1 MVHFGTNLKFIRKK
15 RRINQ
20 AQLSTMLNVKPN
32 TISNYETGVSSP
44 DFKRLEIL
52 MRFFEVPVNEL
63 LYVDM
68 VEEDKKK
75 KKEYP
80 TPDNPSPET
89 EDPANPYIRPER
101 EDKNFW
107 IIMEQMS
114 QIREKLEELHRMLVP
129 KAPDEPL
136 PE

>member
-52 MRFFEVPVNEL
+52 MRFFEVPVHDL
-63 LYVDM
+63 LYTDM
-68 VEEDKKK
+68 TDEDKR

-80 TPDNPSPET
+80 MPDNTPQEA
-89 EDPANPYIRPER
+89 EDPSAVYSKTEKG
-101 EDKNFW
+101 DKSFW
-107 IIMEQMS
+107 IIMEQIS
-114 QIREKLEELHRMLVP
+114 QLREKLDEVHRILIPRVS
-129 KAPDEPL
+129 DEPS